1 MKRVPVDSGEWYAHV
16 VAEDVNHLGQRDKIG
31 VLRRVG
37 KLAIIC
43 EGVTPQ
49 PWLRPF
55 LYSSTFSR
63 TDFRCQFASAQ
74 SLGAGD

>member
-1 MKRVPVDSGEWYAHV
+1 VKRVPVDSGECYADV
-16 VAEDVNHLGQRDKIG
+16 VAEDVNHLGQRDRIG

-37 KLAIIC
+37 KLAIIR

-55 LYSSTFSR
+55 LYTSTFSR